1 MFDNYEKLNEYLKDI
16 CTYLQKKNPY
26 LLNNIYKITTLSGT
40 VLNLLRDFNFDVN
53 MRENNLS
60 IQDVESMAR
69 VIIEK
74 LNKDYLE
81 LFDKL
86 VESKELRFC
95 DNEKF
100 VGSDV
105 YSHIE
110 DDGKITKMVSIER
123 KHNYSDVRILVHEF
137 IHYTT
142 CECFS
147 INREILS
154 EFLAIYFEL
163 HVVDNLLGQ
172 GIPMDEID
180 YTFRLEDF
188 KTCQMYLS
196 RYGPLLFAYLAKG
209 KLDSDTYDAIKSSF
223 PNISYK
229 DYNIMCKRTYELFEH
244 REKDYQ
250 ALIEKNPKDKGYYLC
265 NDFVLVDYKYVLGI
279 ILAIYCYKFLKTEDI
294 IKLNDN
300 ISKYDNLSIEEILQK
315 LGIDLYD
322 KNFVNRMKEA
332 FKEYIKNINMYA
344 NNDKKF
350 LKLIKKE

>member
-26 LLNNIYKITTLSGT
+26 LLNNICKITTLSGT
-40 VLNLLRDFNFDVN
+40 ALNLLRDFNFDVN

-60 IQDVESMAR
+60 IKDIESMAR

-86 VESKELRFC
+86 VESGELRFS

-105 YSHIE
+105 CLNIE

-123 KHNYSDVRILVHEF
+123 KYNYSDVRILVHEF

-147 INREILS
+147 INRKILA

-172 GIPMDEID
+172 NIPIDEID

-196 RYGPLLFAYLAKG
+196 RYGPLIFAYLKEG
-209 KLDSDTYDAIKSSF
+209 KLDSDSYDVIKSSF

-229 DYNIMCKRTYELFEH
+229 DYSIMCKRTYELFE
-244 REKDYQ
+244 RSLKDYQ
-250 ALIEKNPKDKGYYLC
+250 ALIEKNPKDKEYYLC
-265 NDFVLVDYKYVLGI
+265 SDFVLVDYKYVLGT
-279 ILAIYCYKFLKTEDI
+279 ILAIYCYKFLKLEDI
-294 IKLNDN
+294 IELNDN
-300 ISKYDNLSIEEILQK
+300 IDKYDNLTIEEILQK

-332 FKEYIKNINMYA
+332 FKEYIENINMYA
-344 NNDKKF
+344 SNDKKS
-350 LKLIKKE
+350 LKIMKKE

>member
-26 LLNNIYKITTLSGT
+26 LLNNICKITTLSGT

-53 MRENNLS
+53 FRENNLS

-69 VIIEK
+69 GIIEK

-81 LFDKL
+81 LFDHL
-86 VESKELRFC
+86 VESKELRFS
-95 DNEKF
+95 DNERF

-123 KHNYSDVRILVHEF
+123 KYNYSDVRILIHEF

-172 GIPMDEID
+172 GIPREEID
-180 YTFRLEDF
+180 YTFRLEVF

-196 RYGPLLFAYLAKG
+196 RYGPLLFAYLTKG
-209 KLDSDTYDAIKSSF
+209 KLDSDSYFAIKSSF

-229 DYNIMCKRTYELFEH
+229 DYNTMCKRTYELFE
-244 REKDYQ
+244 RIEKDYQ
-250 ALIEKNPKDKGYYLC
+250 ALIENNPKDKGYYLC
-265 NDFVLVDYKYVLGI
+265 NDFVLVDYKYVLGV
-279 ILAIYCYKFLKTEDI
+279 ILAIYCYKFLKSEDI

-300 ISKYDNLSIEEILQK
+300 IDKYDNLTIEEILQK

-322 KNFVNRMKEA
+322 KNFVSRMKEA
-332 FKEYIKNINMYA
+332 FKDYIENINMHA
-344 NNDKKF
+344 NNDNKF
-350 LKLIKKE
+350 LKLMKKE

>member
-1 MFDNYEKLNEYLKDI
+1 MFDNYEKLNEYFKDI
-16 CTYLQKKNPY
+16 YTYLQKKNPY
-26 LLNNIYKITTLSGT
+26 LLNNICKITTLSGT
-40 VLNLLRDFNFDVN
+40 VLNLLGDFNFDAN
-53 MRENNLS
+53 MRKNNLS

-69 VIIEK
+69 SIIEK

-81 LFDKL
+81 LFDHL
-86 VESKELRFC
+86 VESKELRFS
-95 DNEKF
+95 DNERF

-123 KHNYSDVRILVHEF
+123 KYNYSDVRILVHEF

-142 CECFS
+142 CECFF

-163 HVVDNLLGQ
+163 HVVDNLLWQ
-172 GIPMDEID
+172 GIPMEEID
-180 YTFRLEDF
+180 YTFRLESF

-196 RYGPLLFAYLAKG
+196 RYGPLLFVYLAKG
-209 KLDSDTYDAIKSSF
+209 KLDSDSYVAIKSSF

-229 DYNIMCKRTYELFEH
+229 DYNTMCKRTYELFE
-244 REKDYQ
+244 RSQKDYQ
-250 ALIEKNPKDKGYYLC
+250 VLIEKNPKDKGYYLC
-265 NDFVLVDYKYVLGI
+265 NDFVLVDYKYVLGV
-279 ILAIYCYKFLKTEDI
+279 ILAIYCYKFLELEDI

-300 ISKYDNLSIEEILQK
+300 IDKYDNLTIEEILQK

-322 KNFVNRMKEA
+322 KNFVSRMKEA
-332 FKEYIKNINMYA
+332 FKDYIENINMHA
-344 NNDKKF
+344 NNDNKF
-350 LKLIKKE
+350 LKLMKKE